1 MDAALGDPLRFTEWT
16 RRGQPTVP
24 VVFRNGE
31 ARVRRPFGPPGE
43 CGGPPRVA
51 RRPGPSGE
59 AARLREDAMAK
70 YEISMDDP
78 RELWEELYA
87 RIVADA
93 ACGDMDR
100 EEVTA
105 LEAAGVFF
113 PAWHVL

>member
-1 MDAALGDPLRFTEWT
+1 
-16 RRGQPTVP
+16 
-24 VVFRNGE
+24 
-31 ARVRRPFGPPGE
+31 
-43 CGGPPRVA
+43 
-51 RRPGPSGE
+51 
-59 AARLREDAMAK
+59 MAK